1 MAKADD
7 KKRPITER
15 IASLLGK
22 GAYCDAR
29 EGFSIAT
36 TRFGLSDQDL
46 AAALGMV
53 ASTKGGLAV
62 KVMETH
68 YGSSLL
74 HLEALLR
81 AWDEHEHDRAKA
93 NGGGRTRE
101 ETCLARFGGE
111 LAIRELASV
120 RYGTPQ
126 LAHFAYLIQSRRET
140 LQMRKDDAFNWLRG
154 LLFEAEAELHEVVRE
169 GRYRD
174 REKRTKNAA

>member
-29 EGFSIAT
+29 EGFSMAT

-46 AAALGMV
+46 AAALGLV
-53 ASTKGGLAV
+53 AIATGPLAV

-68 YGSSLL
+68 YGSSLI

-81 AWDEHEHDRAKA
+81 AWDEHHHNWWKER
-93 NGGGRTRE
+93 GGRTRE

-126 LAHFAYLIQSRRET
+126 LAHFAYLLQSRRET
-140 LQMRKDDAFNWLRG
+140 LQLRKDDAFNWLRG
-154 LLFEAEAELHEVVRE
+154 LLFLAEAELHEVVRE
-169 GRYRD
+169 KRYLERD
-174 REKRTKNAA
+174 RKAKNAA

>member
-15 IASLLGK
+15 IASLMGK

-29 EGFSIAT
+29 EGFSMAT

-53 ASTKGGLAV
+53 AAAKGSLAV

-81 AWDEHEHDRAKA
+81 AWDEHEHDRAKDH
-93 NGGGRTRE
+93 GGRTRDE
-101 ETCLARFGGE
+101 VCLTRFGGE
-111 LAIRELASV
+111 LAIRELASI

-126 LAHFAYLIQSRRET
+126 LAHFAYLLQSRRET
-140 LQMRKDDAFNWLRG
+140 LQLRKDDAFNWLREQ
-154 LLFEAEAELHEVVRE
+154 LFMAEAELHEVVRE
-169 GRYRD
+169 KRYLERD
-174 REKRTKNAA
+174 RKTKNAA